1 MDNTKEKI
9 VNQKQKNR
17 NNKDIKYKDIIRER
31 ELINT
36 QDVQGQAE

>member
-17 NNKDIKYKDIIRER
+17 NNKDIKYKDIILER

-36 QDVQGQAE
+36 